1 MKLTCSN
8 HRILSKLDV
17 IGKDHDKRLHDV
29 RAKIV
34 TEQQEVKN
42 IQMPD
47 LSEKL
52 LKCHPGFVVAF
63 DNIDLHIAR
72 RNMTLAFQN
81 RDVHWVNHTMVENR
95 VSGNHLSSEGQKAD
109 LMEMPNIL
117 LFPSI
122 VDQKR
127 QHFNYIILVSRIL
140 VNHFSAF
147 ENLKDACIR
156 HIPFKYSKEMSKK
169 SLKVYNIYFHLFIF

>member
-8 HRILSKLDV
+8 HRILSKLDM
-17 IGKDHDKRLHDV
+17 IGKDQDKRLHDV

-34 TEQQEVKN
+34 TEQQEAEK
-42 IQMPD
+42 IQMSD
-47 LSEKL
+47 LNEKL

-122 VDQKR
+122 GDQR
-127 QHFNYIILVSRIL
+127 RHIILVSRHL
-140 VNHFSAF
+140 VNHFRAF
-147 ENLKDACIR
+147 ENLKDAGFR
-156 HIPFKYSKEMSKK
+156 HIPVKYSKKISK
-169 SLKVYNIYFHLFIF
+169 SH

>member
-1 MKLTCSN
+1 MKPTCSN
-8 HRILSKLDV
+8 HRILSKLDM
-17 IGKDHDKRLHDV
+17 IGKDQDKRLHDV

-34 TEQQEVKN
+34 TEQQEAEK
-42 IQMPD
+42 IQMSD
-47 LSEKL
+47 LNEKL

-81 RDVHWVNHTMVENR
+81 SDVHWVNHTMVKNI

-109 LMEMPNIL
+109 FMEMPNIFI
-117 LFPSI
+117 FPSI
-122 VDQKR
+122 DDQRR
-127 QHFNYIILVSRIL
+127 QHFNYINRVSRII

-156 HIPFKYSKEMSKK
+156 HIPFKYSNEMSKK
-169 SLKVYNIYFHLFIF
+169 SLKV